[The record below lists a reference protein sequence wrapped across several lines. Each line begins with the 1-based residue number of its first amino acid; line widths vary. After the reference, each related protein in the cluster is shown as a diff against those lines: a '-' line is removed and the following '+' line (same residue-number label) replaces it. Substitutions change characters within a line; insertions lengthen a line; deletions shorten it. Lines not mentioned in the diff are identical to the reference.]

1 MYQLTEDQE
10 LLLQT
15 VNEFGAQRLAP
26 TVLQRDAAN
35 EFDESLV
42 KELLDLGLQGIC
54 FPEEYGGAG
63 ASYVDYILALRDI
76 CKYDDGIGITYSA
89 SVSLGASPIDVFGT
103 PEQKE
108 KYLRPVAEGKTLA
121 AFALTEPNAG
131 TDAASQLT
139 VAEKVGDEYIIN
151 GSKLFITNAG
161 PADVYVIFAMTDK
174 SQGTKGISAF
184 IIEKGMP
191 GFTFGPEE
199 HKMGIHTSITRE
211 LIFKD
216 LHVPAANLLGQ
227 EGKGF
232 KIAMH
237 TLDGGRIG
245 VAAQATG
252 IAQAAL
258 QHAVEYTKQREQFGR
273 AIAKFQHT
281 QFKLAEMAT
290 KVEAANLMLLNA
302 ANDKAAGRP
311 YTVSAA
317 MAKMFCS
324 DVAMEVATDAV
335 QLFGGYGYSEDYP
348 VARLFRNAKIT
359 QIYEGTNE
367 VQKMVVSGA
376 VLR

>member
-151 GSKLFITNAG
+151 GSKMFITNAG

-191 GFTFGPEE
+191 GFTFVPE
-199 HKMGIHTSITRE
+199 
-211 LIFKD
+211 
-216 LHVPAANLLGQ
+216 
-227 EGKGF
+227 
-232 KIAMH
+232 
-237 TLDGGRIG
+237 
-245 VAAQATG
+245 
-252 IAQAAL
+252 
-258 QHAVEYTKQREQFGR
+258 
-273 AIAKFQHT
+273 
-281 QFKLAEMAT
+281 
-290 KVEAANLMLLNA
+290 
-302 ANDKAAGRP
+302 
-311 YTVSAA
+311 
-317 MAKMFCS
+317 
-324 DVAMEVATDAV
+324 
-335 QLFGGYGYSEDYP
+335 
-348 VARLFRNAKIT
+348 
-359 QIYEGTNE
+359 
-367 VQKMVVSGA
+367 
-376 VLR
+376 

>member
-1 MYQLTEDQE
+1 MYPLTEEQQ
-10 LLLQT
+10 LLLDT
-15 VNEFGAQRLAP
+15 VNEFGAKRLEP
-26 TVLQRDAAN
+26 TVLERDAKN
-35 EFDESLV
+35 EFSMELV
-42 KELLDLGLQGIC
+42 QEIMDMGLQGIC

-63 ASYVDYILALRDI
+63 GSYVDYILVLKDL

-89 SVSLGASPIDVFGT
+89 SVSLGASPIAVFGT

-108 KYLRPVAEGKTLA
+108 KYLRPIAEGRSLA

-139 VAEKVGDEYIIN
+139 VAVKDGDDYIIN
-151 GSKLFITNAG
+151 GSKMFITNADY
-161 PADVYVIFAMTDK
+161 ADTYIIFAMTDK
-174 SQGTKGISAF
+174 SAGVKGISAF

-191 GFTFGPEE
+191 GFSFGKKEN
-199 HKMGIHTSITRE
+199 KMGIHTSITME

-216 LHVPAANLLGQ
+216 LRVPAANLLGE

-232 KIAMH
+232 KVAMH

-252 IAQAAL
+252 LAEAAL
-258 QHAVEYTKQREQFGR
+258 NHAIKYTKERHQFGKP
-273 AIAKFQHT
+273 IARFQNT
-281 QFKLAEMAT
+281 QFKLAEMAM
-290 KVEAANLMLLNA
+290 KVEAAKLMLLNA
-302 ANDKAAGRP
+302 ANDKDAGRP
-311 YTVSAA
+311 YSVSAA
-317 MAKMFCS
+317 MAKNFCS
-324 DVAMEVATDAV
+324 DVAMEVTTEAV

-367 VQKMVVSGA
+367 VQKMVISGDL
-376 VLR
+376 LR